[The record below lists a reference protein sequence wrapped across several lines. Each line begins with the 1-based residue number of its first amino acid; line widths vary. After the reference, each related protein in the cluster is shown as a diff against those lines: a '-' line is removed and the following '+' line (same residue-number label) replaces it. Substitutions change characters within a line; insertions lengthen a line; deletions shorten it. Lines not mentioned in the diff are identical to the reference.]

1 MKTFTSALLTLGS
14 VSTIVN
20 AVAIDF
26 YANRDCG
33 LFSYSIDTPSEIG
46 CTTLPET
53 VSGLVLK
60 TDIPDGDCL
69 INLFNDESC
78 MGNSVQNFLNG
89 DTQTNVCLPAPQ
101 LYVAYSATGC

>member
-1 MKTFTSALLTLGS
+1 MKTFTSTLLTLGS
-14 VSTIVN
+14 VSTIAN

-26 YANRDCG
+26 YADRNCG

-53 VSGLVLK
+53 VSGLVLI
-60 TDIPDGDCL
+60 TDIPDSDCL
-69 INLFNDESC
+69 VNIFNDESC

-89 DTQTNVCLPAPQ
+89 DTQTSKQTSLRK
-101 LYVAYSATGC
+101 VASVMLTQR